1 MNDDNVHDDLKNLAT
16 GINFAIAS
24 LNKGK
29 ALDFLLILVRP
40 GESGDY
46 VTLNTITGI
55 TEPRQIR
62 QIGEHLVDM
71 ANAHGPE
78 QPDPED
84 GDINVDVKGN
94 A

>member
-1 MNDDNVHDDLKNLAT
+1 MNDDHIHDDLKSLAN

-24 LNKGK
+24 LNKGQP
-29 ALDFLLILVRP
+29 LEFLLILVRP
-40 GESGDY
+40 DESGEH

-55 TEPRQIR
+55 TDPGKIR

-71 ANAHGPE
+71 ANAHGQQE
-78 QPDPED
+78 LNPDD
-84 GDINVDVKGN
+84 DSDIRGH

>member
-1 MNDDNVHDDLKNLAT
+1 MNDDDDNVHDDLKSLAN

-29 ALDFLLILVRP
+29 ALDFLLILVKP
-40 GESGDY
+40 GESGDH

-55 TEPRQIR
+55 TDPGKIR
-62 QIGEHLVDM
+62 QIGEHLIDM
-71 ANAHGPE
+71 ADAHG
-78 QPDPED
+78 QPALDPDED
-84 GDINVDVKGN
+84 GDVQGH